1 MPRIQMTTTVKV
13 ALFCLR
19 VYLVLMLVLIAFKFI
34 RDFSHSSKSP
44 KPADTTIQAPR

>member
-19 VYLVLMLVLIAFKFI
+19 LYLVLMLVLIAFKFI
-34 RDFSHSSKSP
+34 RDFSRAGTVP
-44 KPADTTIQAPR
+44 KAPEKAVQAPR